1 MTTTTMNI
9 SLPRDLKRF
18 VRERAKSAQYSN
30 PSDYVRSLIRD
41 DQQRLEA
48 EKLLNTLIKSYLKSH
63 AALAPDELEK
73 LRDEFWRRWSAL
85 RDDVA
90 QAAQSL
96 DQGKGSVLSKDA
108 FENVKSR
115 GRAKL
120 ARHRKAG

>member
-48 EKLLNTLIKSYLKSH
+48 EELVNSLIKSYLKSH
-63 AALAPDELEK
+63 ATLAPHELEK
-73 LRDEFWRRWSAL
+73 LRVEFWRRWSAL

-96 DQGKGSVLSKDA
+96 DQGKGSALSEDVFA
-108 FENVKSR
+108 DVKAR
-115 GRAKL
+115 GLAKL
-120 ARHRKAG
+120 ARHRKVG